1 MSRKLLSTN
10 VPGLSVSLA
19 EYNRGLLWIAAQ
31 QTPDNP
37 NIWGVST
44 TWDPGTLTQDEVKG
58 FLDIHEDTQ
67 ELIPDYYVASSS
79 VRGVMVIANRLA
91 VGDYDFKQE
100 RARVLPGNI
109 LNLNKQTF
117 WHACSITDPFG
128 DILHLDSRRMPLV
141 VANGSLMLHGN
152 DLYYSP
158 DPYASDASEFKF
170 VAKYYRPSG
179 YSDADALAS
188 NLCIKTP
195 HKG

>member
-1 MSRKLLSTN
+1 MSLS
-10 VPGLSVSLA
+10 

-31 QTPDNP
+31 QPPDNP

-44 TWDPGTLTQDEVKG
+44 TWDPGTLTQDEVKDL
-58 FLDIHEDTQ
+58 LDIHEDTQ
-67 ELIPDYYVASSS
+67 DLIPDYYVASSS

-91 VGDYDFKQE
+91 VGDYDFKPE
-100 RARVLPGNI
+100 CARVLPGNI
-109 LNLNKQTF
+109 LNLTKKTF
-117 WHACSITDPFG
+117 WYACSITDPFG
-128 DILHLDSRRMPLV
+128 GILHIDSRKMPLV
-141 VANGSLMLHGN
+141 VANGSIMLHGN

-170 VAKYYRPSG
+170 VDKYYRPSG

-188 NLCIKTP
+188 NVCIKTP

>member
-10 VPGLSVSLA
+10 VPGLSVSLS
-19 EYNRGLLWIAAQ
+19 EYNRGLLWIAAHV
-31 QTPDNP
+31 TPDNP

-44 TWDPGTLTQDEVKG
+44 TWDPGNLTQDEVKDL
-58 FLDIHEDTQ
+58 LDIHEDTQ

-79 VRGVMVIANRLA
+79 VRGVMVIAHRLA

-117 WHACSITDPFG
+117 WYACSITDPFG
-128 DILHLDSRRMPLV
+128 GILHIDSRKMPLV
-141 VANGSLMLHGN
+141 VANGSLMLQGN

-170 VAKYYRPSG
+170 ADKYYHPSG

-188 NLCIKTP
+188 NVCIKTP